1 MQINTGL
8 LCLAMLIPMSS
19 FAVKGGFNFTV
30 DGNINSF
37 PSSCIKSIQYIA
49 HDEIDSENLIL
60 TLTDECRKRIS
71 ALSRENIGKPMSIS
85 YGGNTLTTATIVS
98 VLAASFRISAKNM
111 PRVVLMQILDDYNVG
126 L

>member
-1 MQINTGL
+1 MQIKTGL
-8 LCLAMLIPMSS
+8 LCLAILIPMSS
-19 FAVKGGFNFTV
+19 FAVKGDFNFTV
-30 DGNINSF
+30 DGKINSF

-71 ALSRENIGKPMSIS
+71 DLSRENIGKQMSIS

>member
-1 MQINTGL
+1 MQIKTGL
-8 LCLAMLIPMSS
+8 LCLTMLIPMSS
-19 FAVKGGFNFTV
+19 FAVKGDFNFTV

-71 ALSRENIGKPMSIS
+71 ALGRENIGKPMSIS

-111 PRVVLMQILDDYNVG
+111 PRVVLMQILDDYNVV

>member
-1 MQINTGL
+1 
-8 LCLAMLIPMSS
+8 MLIPMSS
-19 FAVKGGFNFTV
+19 FAVKGDFNFTV